1 LVVPGELTMRKLT
14 ITLLGPVLVIV
25 GVGSTGTGCVAST
38 DDPEAPTMA
47 DDGSDTPDATEN
59 VEKSSSALSGRPSFE
74 VPYRCGFS
82 TWGQT
87 RSNHSPQRAVDFGLG
102 YGSRVDAS
110 AGGTISYG
118 NRGTTSYGKYLVIDH
133 GNGWSTLYAH
143 LSSPIRTSGYVSKG
157 DPIGW
162 SGSTGHSSGPHLHY
176 EQRLNGSAVSIV
188 FSSGPSPA
196 YYGTKTYT
204 GGCS

>member
-1 LVVPGELTMRKLT
+1 MLKTTAKLLSSILLVVSAGC
-14 ITLLGPVLVIV
+14 I
-25 GVGSTGTGCVAST
+25 GTGCVAT
-38 DDPEAPTMA
+38 TEDLEDEAPTMA
-47 DDGSDTPDATEN
+47 DDGAETADATED
-59 VEKSSSALSGRPSFE
+59 VDQSSSALSVRPSFE
-74 VPYRCGFS
+74 VPYRCGS
-82 TWGQT
+82 RTWGQT
-87 RSNHSPQRAVDFGLG
+87 RSNHVPRRALDFGLA

-118 NRGTTSYGKYLVIDH
+118 NRGSSSYGKYLVINH

-143 LSSPIRTSGYVSKG
+143 LSSPIRTSGRVNKG

-162 SGSTGHSSGPHLHY
+162 SGSTGNSSGPHLHY

-196 YYGTKTYT
+196 YYGIKTYT